1 MLDDKVFYPVQ
12 TKTGFEISYCC
23 HVCKEYIPTSD
34 SKLPSQILGQSS
46 LLTITRL
53 ILENHKLEIESIWLL
68 QGRRANFS
76 LIRGWNFPFSRQVR
90 YKLISVSLFLSI
102 FHVLILKILIVLKS
116 FLFDSREKVG
126 K

>member
-53 ILENHKLEIESIWLL
+53 ILENHKLEIESIC
-68 QGRRANFS
+68 
-76 LIRGWNFPFSRQVR
+76 RGAEQ
-90 YKLISVSLFLSI
+90 
-102 FHVLILKILIVLKS
+102 ILA
-116 FLFDSREKVG
+116 
-126 K
+126 